1 MTSVAG
7 FSVDADTPCKRLAL
21 AKAAGIC
28 SKDYSPCSCTEQ
40 NVNCDQVSVR
50 DIATMFNTMTWHDLN
65 SIEITISPTETEP
78 IPDDF
83 LGYARVI
90 GSVSLVC
97 TENSYLQVSE
107 NAFRASMDSILTV
120 TIRGCNL
127 EKLNYAFMSKMKK
140 LSDFFIFQSSEFLSF
155 KGLPSHSNFKLLS
168 ITTSSGFA
176 SLDSTPVEL
185 AGLKSLYL
193 NDNQLTDSEAS
204 ALIKTLATTSVNSL
218 IDFRLNDNKL
228 TRIPDFLLSIP
239 NLADLHLNNNA
250 ITSLSAN
257 SLAFRGPIS
266 ISLGNNQIKSVRPGA
281 FGSLRTLGTFGL
293 IGLNLNKFNR
303 LDSNAFQTLLEGM
316 VIAGEGSLELGES
329 KLLVFENS

>member
-1 MTSVAG
+1 MNRVHLIPLSIVGLWLLVTSVAG

-28 SKDYSPCSCTEQ
+28 SKDYSPC
-40 NVNCDQVSVR
+40 R
-50 DIATMFNTMTWHDLN
+50 
-65 SIEITISPTETEP
+65 
-78 IPDDF
+78 
-83 LGYARVI
+83 
-90 GSVSLVC
+90 
-97 TENSYLQVSE
+97 
-107 NAFRASMDSILTV
+107 
-120 TIRGCNL
+120 
-127 EKLNYAFMSKMKK
+127 
-140 LSDFFIFQSSEFLSF
+140 
-155 KGLPSHSNFKLLS
+155 LPFHSNFKLLS
-168 ITTSSGFA
+168 ITTSSGFS

-185 AGLKSLYL
+185 AGLESLYL

-218 IDFRLNDNKL
+218 TDFRLNDNKL

-266 ISLGNNQIKSVRPGA
+266 ISLGKNQIKSVRPGA

-316 VIAGEGSLELGES
+316 VIAGEGSLELGETPIVCDCNIAW
-329 KLLVFENS
+329 LLRDNRHLLKHVLYGKCTGNGGDFADVEPERFNHCPAARM